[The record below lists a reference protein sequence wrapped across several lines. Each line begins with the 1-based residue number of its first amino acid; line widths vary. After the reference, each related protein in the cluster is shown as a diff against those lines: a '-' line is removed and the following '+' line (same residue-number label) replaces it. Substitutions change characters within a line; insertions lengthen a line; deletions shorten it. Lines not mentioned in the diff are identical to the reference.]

1 MKPFAIVFLSLATC
15 AAADLR
21 LGIVGTDT
29 SHVSAFS
36 KILNDPSSPNHI
48 PGAKIVA
55 AFKGGSPDVESS
67 YSRVDKYA
75 DELKSKYQVEIVPQI
90 SDLCG
95 KVDAIL
101 LESVD
106 GRKHLPQMREIVK
119 CGKPVFIDKPLAST
133 LDDALE
139 IARIAKAAN
148 VKWFS
153 TSSLRYAEVVKTAK
167 GYTDRLGVVVWGP
180 SPTEPHHQ
188 LDLSY
193 YGIHPIEMLFTIMGP
208 GCKTVTRAATTNDP
222 GMDTVTCIW
231 SDGRI
236 GTVEA
241 MRPYGPYGAIVI
253 RPKDVVEIPNDRG
266 AYYATMLGE
275 IIKFFQT
282 GVVPVPNGETLEIFR
297 FMDAAQRSKAAGG
310 QPMSLR

>member
-1 MKPFAIVFLSLATC
+1 MKSFSILLLSLATC

-29 SHVSAFS
+29 SHVSAFT
-36 KILNDPSSPNHI
+36 KILNDPSNKDHI
-48 PGAKIVA
+48 PGAKIVTA
-55 AFKGGSPDVESS
+55 YKGGSDDVESS
-67 YSRVDKYA
+67 YTRVDKYA
-75 DELKSKYQVEIVPQI
+75 QELKDKYQVEIMPEI
-90 SDLCG
+90 SGMCG
-95 KVDAIL
+95 KVDAFL

-153 TSSLRYAEVVKTAK
+153 TSSLRYAEVVNKAK
-167 GYTDRLGVVVWGP
+167 AYTDTLGVVVWGP
-180 SPTEPHHQ
+180 SPTEPHHK

-193 YGIHPIEMLFTIMGP
+193 YGIHPVEMLFSIMGP
-208 GCKTVTRAATTNDP
+208 GCQTVTRAATTKDP
-222 GMDTVTCIW
+222 GVDTVTCIW
-231 SDGRI
+231 KDGRV

-253 RPKDVVEIPNDRG
+253 RPKDVVEIPNDHG
-266 AYYATMLGE
+266 AYYATMLRE
-275 IIKFFQT
+275 IVKFFQT
-282 GVVPVPNGETLEIFR
+282 GIVPVSNAETLEIFR
-297 FMDAAQRSKAAGG
+297 FMDAAQRSKEAGG
-310 QPMSLR
+310 RPENLR

>member
-1 MKPFAIVFLSLATC
+1 MKSFAIVVLSLATC
-15 AAADLR
+15 VAADLR

-48 PGAKIVA
+48 PGARIVA
-55 AFKGGSPDVESS
+55 AYKGGSADVESS
-67 YSRVDKYA
+67 YTRVDKYA
-75 DELKSKYQVEIVPQI
+75 QELRDKYQVEIVPEI
-90 SDLCG
+90 SAMCG
-95 KVDAIL
+95 KVDAFL

-106 GRKHLPQMREIVK
+106 GRKHLPQMREIVR

-167 GYTDRLGVVVWGP
+167 SYPDALGVVVWGP

-188 LDLSY
+188 LDLSF

-208 GCKTVTRAATTNDP
+208 GCRTVTRAATTRDP
-222 GMDTVTCIW
+222 GVDTITCIW
-231 SDGRI
+231 KDGRI

-241 MRPYGPYGAIVI
+241 MRPYGPYGGVVI

-275 IIKFFQT
+275 IVKFFRT
-282 GVVPVPNGETLEIFR
+282 GEIPVPNDETLEIFR
-297 FMDAAQRSKAAGG
+297 FMDAAQRSKEAGG
-310 QPMSLR
+310 QPMTLR